1 MKMFLSKWLI
11 LAATVLVLIG
21 CSGGGGGGGSTG
33 DGTPGSDSSMT
44 LNVVSLTTAT
54 TTNTYTGSFF
64 TTPVFLGMMY
74 SMGSYTQTIV
84 EMSGPN
90 LQVSVCANMD
100 TGPNT
105 YTIDSGLM
113 CTGVQYIV
121 SNGTS
126 TQIYGATDGT
136 ITVTSYGIKGEPI
149 VGTFDSIVTNMTDT
163 KKVWGTFSITRV
175 M

>member
-1 MKMFLSKWLI
+1 MKIFSSVLASTVLI
-11 LAATVLVLIG
+11 LAA
-21 CSGGGGGGGSTG
+21 CSGGGGGSSSDGNPITG
-33 DGTPGSDSSMT
+33 DSSMT
-44 LNVVSLTTAT
+44 LNVASQSTAT
-54 TTNTYTGSFF
+54 TTHTYTGSFF
-64 TTPVFLGMMY
+64 TTPVFIGMMY
-74 SMGSYTQTIV
+74 SQSTYTQTIV

-90 LQVSVCANMD
+90 LQVSVCANM
-100 TGPNT
+100 TSGPGT
-105 YTIDSGLM
+105 YSIDSGLM

-136 ITVTSYGIKGEPI
+136 ISVTSYGSTGVPI

-163 KKVWGTFSITRV
+163 KRVWGSFSVKRI